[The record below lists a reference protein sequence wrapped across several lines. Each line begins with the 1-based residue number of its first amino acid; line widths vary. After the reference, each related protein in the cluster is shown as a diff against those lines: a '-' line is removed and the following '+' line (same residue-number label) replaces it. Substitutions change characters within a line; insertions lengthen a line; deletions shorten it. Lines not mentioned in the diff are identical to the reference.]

1 MATKIQGIEGLT
13 PGELRHQNDI
23 GGRFVYYKYTISAFV
38 VTFWRSSDVYFV
50 KANESRVVKG
60 LGWTGLTL
68 LLGWW
73 GIPWG
78 PIRSVVSLWTNL
90 RGGEDVTDKVI
101 GSLGLGGSGVAPF
114 PTPRTPPENFGG
126 PPSPP
131 PTR

>member
-1 MATKIQGIEGLT
+1 MATKIHGIQGLA
-13 PGELRHQNDI
+13 PGEIQHQIDI

-38 VTFWRSSDVYFV
+38 VTFWRSSDIYFV

-78 PIRSVVSLWTNL
+78 PIRSVVSLWANL
-90 RGGEDVTDKVI
+90 RGGEDVTDKVVR
-101 GSLGLGGSGVAPF
+101 SLGLGGSGDAPF
-114 PTPRTPPENFGG
+114 PAPPMPPANVVPPLPPR
-126 PPSPP
+126 
-131 PTR
+131 

>member
-13 PGELRHQNDI
+13 PGELRHQIDI
-23 GGRFVYYKYTISAFV
+23 GARFVYYKYTISAFV
-38 VTFWRSSDVYFV
+38 VTFWRSSDIYFV

-78 PIRSVVSLWTNL
+78 PIRSAISLWSNL

-101 GSLGLGGSGVAPF
+101 GALRLDGSGGAPLSTP
-114 PTPRTPPENFGG
+114 PTPPTNIV
-126 PPSPP
+126 PP
-131 PTR
+131 PLR

>member
-1 MATKIQGIEGLT
+1 M
-13 PGELRHQNDI
+13 
-23 GGRFVYYKYTISAFV
+23 
-38 VTFWRSSDVYFV
+38 VTFWRGSDSYLV

-73 GIPWG
+73 GSPWG
-78 PIRSVVSLWTNL
+78 PIRSVLSLWTNL

-114 PTPRTPPENFGG
+114 PIPPM
-126 PPSPP
+126 PPTNMVPP
-131 PTR
+131 PLR

>member
-13 PGELRHQNDI
+13 PGELRQQIDI
-23 GGRFVYYKYTISAFV
+23 GGRFVYYKYTISALV
-38 VTFWRSSDVYFV
+38 VTFWRSSDIYFV

-78 PIRSVVSLWTNL
+78 PIRSTMSLWTNL

-101 GSLGLGGSGVAPF
+101 GSLRLDGSGVAPF
-114 PTPRTPPENFGG
+114 PVSPTPPTNIV
-126 PPSPP
+126 PP
-131 PTR
+131 PLR